1 MSYIYVAATWLL
13 YAVATVLS
21 LCGLVV
27 ARFYLFDGKSKL
39 DKCGLYMGQ
48 VSHTRLKG
56 NASDEFHVLAHIM
69 HSRLLILQIQPP
81 LCALYTT

>member
-56 NASDEFHVLAHIM
+56 NASDEFHVVAHILYCP
-69 HSRLLILQIQPP
+69 LLIMQLQS
-81 LCALYTT
+81 LLRALYTT